1 MSADD
6 DSFLQIKATKQATY
20 VAVLA
25 AIGYI
30 SYVMTGSLILMLT
43 GVFVVMILLILWGH
57 YFGW

>member
-30 SYVMTGSLILMLT
+30 SYVMTGSLIWMLT
-43 GVFVVMILLILWGH
+43 GVCNCF
-57 YFGW
+57 